1 MANKKILGSGIIF
14 VALIGTIVGIAI
26 YNNYLNIFKEEGD
39 RTITDFLG
47 REIKIPNADD
57 IEKIVGL
64 ESGCLRL
71 LVYMEAVDLICG
83 VEDIERN
90 MDYGRPYIYAYPEL
104 TDLPSIGPQFGGDP
118 ELILGQE
125 PDVIFITYETKEGAD
140 ELQELT
146 GIPVIV
152 LGYGEDYGDLK
163 TDYLYESLEI
173 IGEVLDKED
182 RADDLIDYIES
193 LFDDLDERTSNI
205 PNNEKE
211 WLYIGGIGHQGA
223 HGITSTDTE
232 YEPLKYINGK
242 NSAETLPI
250 ADGHVFIDIEQLFQ
264 WENDHKLDYILVDG
278 GGYDLCMQDLQN
290 KTMGAGAGDLDCI
303 RANPP
308 RAIMTLPYNFYT
320 VNFATVFV
328 DAYYLGRRFFP
339 ANFSDIVYTN
349 NAIYDDIYEEFLGKR
364 VYNDMAD
371 YYSGGFHNI
380 TRFEIDNY

>member
-1 MANKKILGSGIIF
+1 MVNKKILGSGIIF

-104 TDLPSIGPQFGGDP
+104 TDLPSIGPQFGGEP

-125 PDVIFITYETKEGAD
+125 PDVIFITYETEEGAD

-193 LFDDLDERTSNI
+193 LFDDLDERTRNI
-205 PNNEKE
+205 SDNEKA

-242 NSAETLPI
+242 NSAEGI